1 MFTNEQLNQIKKYL
15 SNPTTE
21 AEKILNKSILES
33 VMRGNEIFVAV
44 MGEGGRTYG
53 RTCFMSADNFI
64 SLIALQ
70 IYRMIVDGAFTEEEA
85 FTDLKKG
92 IEFYKAQDNGR

>member
-21 AEKILNKSILES
+21 AEKILNKSILEA

-44 MGEGGRTYG
+44 VGEGGKPHG
-53 RTCFMSADNFI
+53 RTCFMSADNF
-64 SLIALQ
+64 LAMIALQ
-70 IYRMIVDGAFTEEEA
+70 IYRMSVNGAFTEDEA
-85 FTDLKKG
+85 FEELKKS
-92 IEFYKAQDNGR
+92 IEFYKAQDKQR